1 MRVQNYVKFFSFTAF
16 GAPNRARARC
26 GLARSRKNGYLWATK
41 NKKQKTMK
49 LDMKIAVPTRDGVV
63 DDHFGHC
70 AYYTIFA
77 IEADGSLRS
86 TTLPSPE
93 GCGCK
98 SNIAS
103 VLQAEGVRVMLA
115 GNMGAGAKNVL
126 ERHGIKVI
134 RGQRGEVEQLVR
146 DYLAGQVHDS
156 GEACAHH
163 DCH

>member
-1 MRVQNYVKFFSFTAF
+1 M
-16 GAPNRARARC
+16 GRC
-26 GLARSRKNGYLWATK
+26 GLARLRKNGYLWATK
-41 NKKQKTMK
+41 KQKKQMTMK

-86 TTLPSPE
+86 STLPSPE

-163 DCH
+163 DCR

>member
-1 MRVQNYVKFFSFTAF
+1 LLK
-16 GAPNRARARC
+16 RAKIRTFE
-26 GLARSRKNGYLWATK
+26 LSKNDYK
-41 NKKQKTMK
+41 RMK
-49 LDMKIAVPTRDGVV
+49 LDVKIAVPTRDGVV

-77 IEADGSLRS
+77 VEADGSLSS

-103 VLQAEGVRVMLA
+103 VLQTEGVRVMLA

-156 GEACAHH
+156 GEACDHH

>member
-1 MRVQNYVKFFSFTAF
+1 MVQKYVKFFSFTAF
-16 GAPNRARARC
+16 GASNRARARC

-41 NKKQKTMK
+41 KTKKQMTMK

-86 TTLPSPE
+86 STLPSPE